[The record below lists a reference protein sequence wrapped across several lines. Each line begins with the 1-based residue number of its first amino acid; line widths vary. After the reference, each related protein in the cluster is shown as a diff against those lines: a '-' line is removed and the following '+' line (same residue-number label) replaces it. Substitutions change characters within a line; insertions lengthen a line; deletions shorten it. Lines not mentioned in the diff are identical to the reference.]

1 MTVRI
6 QASLRVLQELISPEP
21 IRTVMLTHNRQTH
34 RVRILTCCAQT
45 RNQHQVAAGL
55 AHLMAVQTDHAGVR
69 VMLSVR
75 ARRHSPRMA
84 RTQIVVWERQVVT
97 ASLNGQRT
105 IHKTAGNH
113 RALDV
118 PAGAARAQ
126 LAGIPA
132 WLALTLNT
140 PQQRI

>member
-1 MTVRI
+1 MTVRV
-6 QASLRVLQELISPEP
+6 QASLRVLQQLISPEP
-21 IRTVMLTHNRQTH
+21 IRTVMLTHNRQAH
-34 RVRILTCCAQT
+34 RVRVLTGCAQT

-55 AHLMAVQTDHAGVR
+55 AHLVAVQTDHAGVR

-75 ARRHSPRMA
+75 ARRYSPRMA
-84 RTQIVVWERQVVT
+84 RTQVVVRERQVVT

-132 WLALTLNT
+132 RLALALHA
-140 PQQRI
+140 PQ